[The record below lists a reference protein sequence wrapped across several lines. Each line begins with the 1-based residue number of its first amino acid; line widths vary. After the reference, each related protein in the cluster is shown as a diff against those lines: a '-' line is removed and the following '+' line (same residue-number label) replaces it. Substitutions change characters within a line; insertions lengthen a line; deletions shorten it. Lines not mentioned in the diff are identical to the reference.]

1 MTRVLTCI
9 DPVPAQDGTCSQ
21 TAWLDQSSWVEML
34 PTAEQA
40 NVVGPAIV
48 VGLVT
53 LAALRLIIPSKGE
66 DE

>member
-21 TAWLDQSSWVEML
+21 TAWLEQPSWVGML
-34 PTAEQA
+34 PTVEQA
-40 NVVGPAIV
+40 NTVGPAIV
-48 VGLVT
+48 FGLAT